1 MSNINI
7 DKSILKYP
15 LSSSRNIKTRRNE
28 PLFHPR
34 ASSVTISK
42 IKKKNILNK
51 DNKEKNF
58 NNQSILDIDMEIFPI
73 NKNILNKEKE
83 INSQKKSI
91 KKIDYNN
98 NDNDNDNDNNVNIKN
113 DLFEKIDIFIE
124 DDLIEEEI
132 IEENNKIKSVLNN
145 LIFWDNEHLTDRKEK
160 NNNSLI
166 AYIQKEKS
174 ISYSK
179 NTIEKNFNKTQR
191 RLSVKKGQKLLL
203 DKKPNIYKLKYKILN
218 SDKKDEKEKNNQFDI
233 DGHPKFKDNNLLI
246 NLKKE
251 RKRLEITQKEELKR
265 IYKGLIINKIK
276 KNKYNEVLNSVYH
289 LLDKA
294 RTEFNLSVDIL
305 EKRIETTQKFYEAI
319 IKDYEIQHH
328 FFKNNDKKPSKSI
341 NTIDILN
348 YTLNTNFKKGKTKIN
363 NLEIYEAKIK
373 SYREYL
379 SIVEDIN
386 NEIKQYENKFRN
398 IQMELNYLII
408 QINQKLSEL
417 AKENNKLKIIYKEL
431 SYKETQYYLSILKT
445 GTDTRADGLSW
456 IIKRLMEL
464 NIPINYSIFPKFLDK
479 DEINYLIKL
488 AKLELEKSQIKTII
502 ETLKHQKKKNN
513 VTKTK
518 IINNNTTD
526 RKSLYKKF
534 KFNINMNDDNN
545 NNYFGSKLIDKLI
558 EQYNKHY
565 IMKNKLYNYKK
576 QNSADNLILKNIK
589 DKINI
594 FAHNKDFSIFNKLN
608 NKGILNSNQ
617 KEKEQYYSI
626 LFLSEREKQL
636 NLYINNLR
644 KKEYIKFKEKFNAI
658 EIKELIYK
666 KYYHQVFNALFGT
679 NTIDILSSKD

>member
-1 MSNINI
+1 
-7 DKSILKYP
+7 
-15 LSSSRNIKTRRNE
+15 
-28 PLFHPR
+28 
-34 ASSVTISK
+34 
-42 IKKKNILNK
+42 
-51 DNKEKNF
+51 
-58 NNQSILDIDMEIFPI
+58 
-73 NKNILNKEKE
+73 
-83 INSQKKSI
+83 
-91 KKIDYNN
+91 
-98 NDNDNDNDNNVNIKN
+98 
-113 DLFEKIDIFIE
+113 
-124 DDLIEEEI
+124 
-132 IEENNKIKSVLNN
+132 
-145 LIFWDNEHLTDRKEK
+145 
-160 NNNSLI
+160 
-166 AYIQKEKS
+166 
-174 ISYSK
+174 
-179 NTIEKNFNKTQR
+179 
-191 RLSVKKGQKLLL
+191 
-203 DKKPNIYKLKYKILN
+203 
-218 SDKKDEKEKNNQFDI
+218 
-233 DGHPKFKDNNLLI
+233 
-246 NLKKE
+246 
-251 RKRLEITQKEELKR
+251 
-265 IYKGLIINKIK
+265 
-276 KNKYNEVLNSVYH
+276 
-289 LLDKA
+289 
-294 RTEFNLSVDIL
+294 
-305 EKRIETTQKFYEAI
+305 
-319 IKDYEIQHH
+319 
-328 FFKNNDKKPSKSI
+328 
-341 NTIDILN
+341 
-348 YTLNTNFKKGKTKIN
+348 
-363 NLEIYEAKIK
+363 
-373 SYREYL
+373 
-379 SIVEDIN
+379 
-386 NEIKQYENKFRN
+386 
-398 IQMELNYLII
+398 
-408 QINQKLSEL
+408 
-417 AKENNKLKIIYKEL
+417 
-431 SYKETQYYLSILKT
+431 
-445 GTDTRADGLSW
+445 
-456 IIKRLMEL
+456 MEL

>member
-15 LSSSRNIKTRRNE
+15 LSSSRNIKTRKSE

-98 NDNDNDNDNNVNIKN
+98 NDNDNNVNIKN

-251 RKRLEITQKEELKR
+251 RKKLEITQKEELKR

-608 NKGILNSNQ
+608 NKGILNNNQ

-644 KKEYIKFKEKFNAI
+644 KKR
-658 EIKELIYK
+658 IY
-666 KYYHQVFNALFGT
+666 
-679 NTIDILSSKD
+679 

>member
-1 MSNINI
+1 M
-7 DKSILKYP
+7 
-15 LSSSRNIKTRRNE
+15 
-28 PLFHPR
+28 
-34 ASSVTISK
+34 
-42 IKKKNILNK
+42 
-51 DNKEKNF
+51 
-58 NNQSILDIDMEIFPI
+58 
-73 NKNILNKEKE
+73 
-83 INSQKKSI
+83 
-91 KKIDYNN
+91 
-98 NDNDNDNDNNVNIKN
+98 
-113 DLFEKIDIFIE
+113 
-124 DDLIEEEI
+124 
-132 IEENNKIKSVLNN
+132 
-145 LIFWDNEHLTDRKEK
+145 
-160 NNNSLI
+160 
-166 AYIQKEKS
+166 
-174 ISYSK
+174 
-179 NTIEKNFNKTQR
+179 
-191 RLSVKKGQKLLL
+191 

-502 ETLKHQKKKNN
+502 ETLKHQKKK
-513 VTKTK
+513 
-518 IINNNTTD
+518 II
-526 RKSLYKKF
+526 
-534 KFNINMNDDNN
+534 
-545 NNYFGSKLIDKLI
+545 
-558 EQYNKHY
+558 
-565 IMKNKLYNYKK
+565 
-576 QNSADNLILKNIK
+576 
-589 DKINI
+589 
-594 FAHNKDFSIFNKLN
+594 
-608 NKGILNSNQ
+608 
-617 KEKEQYYSI
+617 
-626 LFLSEREKQL
+626 
-636 NLYINNLR
+636 
-644 KKEYIKFKEKFNAI
+644 
-658 EIKELIYK
+658 
-666 KYYHQVFNALFGT
+666 
-679 NTIDILSSKD
+679 

>member
-15 LSSSRNIKTRRNE
+15 LSSSRNIKTRKSE

-417 AKENNKLKIIYKEL
+417 E
-431 SYKETQYYLSILKT
+431 S
-445 GTDTRADGLSW
+445 RW
-456 IIKRLMEL
+456 IIM
-464 NIPINYSIFPKFLDK
+464 
-479 DEINYLIKL
+479 
-488 AKLELEKSQIKTII
+488 
-502 ETLKHQKKKNN
+502 
-513 VTKTK
+513 
-518 IINNNTTD
+518 
-526 RKSLYKKF
+526 
-534 KFNINMNDDNN
+534 DN
-545 NNYFGSKLIDKLI
+545 
-558 EQYNKHY
+558 
-565 IMKNKLYNYKK
+565 
-576 QNSADNLILKNIK
+576 
-589 DKINI
+589 
-594 FAHNKDFSIFNKLN
+594 
-608 NKGILNSNQ
+608 
-617 KEKEQYYSI
+617 
-626 LFLSEREKQL
+626 
-636 NLYINNLR
+636 
-644 KKEYIKFKEKFNAI
+644 
-658 EIKELIYK
+658 
-666 KYYHQVFNALFGT
+666 
-679 NTIDILSSKD
+679 

>member
-7 DKSILKYP
+7 DKSIIKYP
-15 LSSSRNIKTRRNE
+15 LSSSRNIKTRKSE

-98 NDNDNDNDNNVNIKN
+98 NDNDNDNNVNIKN

-276 KNKYNEVLNSVYH
+276 KNKYSEVLNSVYH

>member
-7 DKSILKYP
+7 DKSIIKYP
-15 LSSSRNIKTRRNE
+15 LSSSRNIKTRKSE

-98 NDNDNDNDNNVNIKN
+98 NDNDNDNNVNIKN

-233 DGHPKFKDNNLLI
+233 NGHPKFKDNNLLI

>member
-7 DKSILKYP
+7 DKSIIKYP
-15 LSSSRNIKTRRNE
+15 LSSSRNIKTRKSE

-98 NDNDNDNDNNVNIKN
+98 NDNDNDNNVNIKN

>member
-98 NDNDNDNDNNVNIKN
+98 NDNDNDNNVNIKN

-513 VTKTK
+513 VIKTK